1 MGRCIKGFI
10 VNGCLRGIFRLV
22 AFVLLLVGVA
32 LVWWYRAPIS
42 QALGRLVGKRDT
54 ALPST
59 AADSIGAPTP
69 GALASAQEKLQALG
83 RARGPDS
90 VILNGNET
98 AALVGSGID
107 WTVRRSFDSLRVEL
121 LEGVLAVHA
130 RLDTRLIPKESLG
143 PLRGL
148 LAEREPLRIAGP
160 IEIIRPGLARWTV
173 KELSLRGISF
183 PGPAVR
189 ALARQSA
196 GADSTGAVGIRV
208 DPAIVDARVH
218 PSGLVLYRR
227 HRP

>member
-1 MGRCIKGFI
+1 
-10 VNGCLRGIFRLV
+10 VNGCLRGLFRLV

-32 LVWWYRAPIS
+32 LVWWYRAPLS
-42 QALGRLVGKRDT
+42 QAVGRLIGKRDT
-54 ALPST
+54 ALPPV

-83 RARGPDS
+83 RSRGPDS
-90 VILNGNET
+90 VILSANET
-98 AALVGSGID
+98 ASLIGTGID

-121 LEGVLAVHA
+121 LEGTLAVHA
-130 RLDTRLIPKESLG
+130 RLDTRLIPRDALG

-160 IEIIRPGLARWTV
+160 IEINRPGLARWTI

-183 PGPAVR
+183 PAPAVR
-189 ALARQSA
+189 AMARQSA

-208 DPAIVDARVH
+208 DPAIAAARVH

-227 HRP
+227 PRA